1 MYSTGGGGKMKRVTE
16 IKPNSANVFNVIK
29 RPKVAAYARV
39 STDSN
44 DQMESLQAQVNH
56 YTDYINRN
64 SDWDFRGLY
73 IDEGISGTKKENRKE
88 LQRLI
93 KDVKAQKIDYVITKS
108 ISRFARNT
116 ADCLELVRLFSDLG
130 VGIIFEKEGIDTKK
144 SDSELILSVLSAIAA
159 EESVSISQNN
169 KWSIRKR
176 FENGTFKLSSPTY
189 GYDYDGNTLV
199 INLVQAMVVK
209 RIFNDCLS
217 GRGARSIA
225 RALNREGVK
234 SPKGGKWHD
243 STIRGILQNEKY
255 TGNVILQKTFIDHNF
270 KKQKNEGQLDQ
281 YYIENS
287 HPAIIS
293 KTDYEKAKAITQQRG
308 KEKGCTFEKEK
319 YSEKYVFSG
328 IIKCEKCGSSYRR
341 RIYYPNKNKEYV
353 AYLCNTHLS
362 SNGKDCDALF
372 IKEAEVHKA
381 FIIMMNKL
389 YTNKDKIIKPLIHS
403 LRMINSE
410 NANPEILEMENRIRE
425 NKEKVKVLVDLM
437 SKGYL
442 DFPVFNERN
451 NLLKSEYVELKEALE
466 WLKSDSMGNESREDD
481 LEALYNFLVK
491 KADCIESF
499 DEDIFIKFVETI
511 TVHSPT
517 QLVFNLKCGLNLME
531 RIGR

>member
-1 MYSTGGGGKMKRVTE
+1 MYSTGGGGKMKRVIE
-16 IKPNSANVFNVIK
+16 IKPNNDNIFNLIK
-29 RPKVAAYARV
+29 KPKVAAYARV
-39 STDSN
+39 STDKN
-44 DQMESLQAQVNH
+44 EQIESIQAQVKH

-64 SDWDFRGLY
+64 SDWDFGGIY

-93 KDVKAQKIDYVITKS
+93 KDVKAQKIDYIITKS

-116 ADCLELVRLFSDLG
+116 SDCLELVRLFSDLG
-130 VGIIFEKEGIDTKK
+130 VGVIFEKEGIDTKK

-176 FENGTFKLSSPTY
+176 FENGTFKLSSHPY
-189 GYDYDGNTLV
+189 GYDYDGNTLI
-199 INLVQAMVVK
+199 INLEQASVVK
-209 RIFNDCLS
+209 KIFNYCLS
-217 GRGARSIA
+217 GKGARSIA
-225 RALNREGVK
+225 MALNREGVI
-234 SPKGGKWHD
+234 SPKGGKWND
-243 STIRGILQNEKY
+243 STVRVILQNEKY
-255 TGNVILQKTFIDHNF
+255 TGDAILQKTFMDHNY
-270 KKQKNEGQLDQ
+270 KQQKNEGQLDQ

-287 HPAIIS
+287 HPGIIS
-293 KTDYEKAKAITQQRG
+293 KTDYEKVRVITQQRG

-353 AYLCNTHLS
+353 AYLCNNHLK

-389 YTNKDKIIKPLIHS
+389 YTNRDKIIKPLIIS
-403 LRMINSE
+403 LRRINSE
-410 NANPEILEMENRIRE
+410 NANSEILEMENRIRE

-451 NLLKSEYVELKEALE
+451 NLLKSEYAKLKEALE
-466 WLKSDSMGNESREDD
+466 QIKLNSTGDESMEDYLES
-481 LEALYNFLVK
+481 LYGFLVK
-491 KADCIESF
+491 EANYM
-499 DEDIFIKFVETI
+499 EDFNEEIFMKFVETI
-511 TVHSPT
+511 TVNSPT
-517 QLVFNLKCGLNLME
+517 QLVFNLKCGLSLME
-531 RIGR
+531 KIGR